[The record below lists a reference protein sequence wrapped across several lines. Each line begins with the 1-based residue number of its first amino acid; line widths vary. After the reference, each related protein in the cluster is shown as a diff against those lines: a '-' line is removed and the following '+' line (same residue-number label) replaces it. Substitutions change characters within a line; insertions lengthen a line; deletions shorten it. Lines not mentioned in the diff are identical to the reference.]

1 MSGDLIVFLLA
12 QLALDEA
19 AAKGAAAR
27 GAKWSSVK
35 LDPEEL
41 GDAWWLFPPFEI
53 HVRRHDPARVL
64 REVEAKRLIIAAHNT
79 TVRERMRSH
88 PDYGQDYWCD
98 TCSHENPAG
107 RWCRT
112 LLLLASAWSDHP
124 DYRQEWKP

>member
-1 MSGDLIVFLLA
+1 MPETADEPASEDLVAFLTARLDE
-12 QLALDEA
+12 DEA
-19 AAKGAAAR
+19 AADDTHAAEC
-27 GAKWSSVK
+27 WSCSP
-35 LDPEEL
+35 DRFA
-41 GDAWWLFPPFEI
+41 GDSSCTCAA
-53 HVRRHDPARVL
+53 PARVL
-64 REVEAKRLIIAAHNT
+64 REVAAKRLIIAAHNT

-88 PDYGQDYWCD
+88 PEYGQDYWCD